1 MDNQKTTSNL
11 NMDYDNN
18 KRFFDPANAK
28 AVKKIVIASVPFFVI
43 AAILWIL
50 FGWWGGT
57 FSLIALVIGGG
68 LMFFALSKNV
78 KESEVTQYLHP
89 ARKEVRT
96 LCGEALGYPSDLENE
111 SLLFMGAVTGDK
123 LPEGAYPA
131 RKLKDG
137 RMLTQ
142 ELLFT
147 YVYVRKQGLY
157 VFTRV
162 FSLVEDKIVDE
173 THEFDFN
180 DFDKVSIEPVGMG
193 NKANLFKI
201 ALGNKVLFEAPLFGN
216 DYAQDEFL
224 SNLMHTRERA
234 LKG

>member
-28 AVKKIVIASVPFFVI
+28 AVKKIIIASVPFFVI
-43 AAILWIL
+43 AAILWAL

-131 RKLKDG
+131 KKLKDG

-173 THEFDFN
+173 TREFDFT

-193 NKANLFKI
+193 NKENLFKI

-224 SNLMHTRERA
+224 ANMMHTRERA